1 MVNKQQSEP
10 TKPHGH
16 DVPDAWPFPIFPTK
30 PWTPKEQR
38 DYEQQQRAKVPDAP
52 MMQKCL

>member
-38 DYEQQQRAKVPDAP
+38 DYEQQQRDKVPDAP
-52 MMQKCL
+52 MIER